1 MRKVYV
7 SCVVYYGYEAEIP
20 DDLNTEDEWRVIDEV
35 DGQDP
40 VYQQIRKTEGIE
52 EVTGEILSVKDEATD
67 EWLSE
72 PGCGEA
78 ML

>member
-20 DDLNTEDEWRVIDEV
+20 DDLDTEDEGRVIDEV

-40 VYQQIRKTEGIE
+40 IYQTLLKTEGVE
-52 EVTGEILSVKDEATD
+52 DVVGEILSVKDEATG
-67 EWLSE
+67 EWLCE
-72 PGCGEA
+72 PGEDWSW
-78 ML
+78 

>member
-20 DDLNTEDEWRVIDEV
+20 DDFDATDEWKVIDEV

-40 VYQQIRKTEGIE
+40 IYQQIRKTEGVE
-52 EVTGEILSVKDEATD
+52 EVTGEILSVRDEATG

-72 PGCGEA
+72 PGF
-78 ML
+78 

>member
-7 SCVVYYGYEAEIP
+7 ACVVYYGYEAEIP
-20 DDLNTEDEWRVIDEV
+20 EDLDTEDECRVLDEV

-40 VYQQIRKTEGIE
+40 IYQTILKTEGVE
-52 EVTGEILSVKDEATD
+52 DATGEILSVKDEATG

-72 PGCGEA
+72 PGCVEVGA
-78 ML
+78 

>member
-20 DDLNTEDEWRVIDEV
+20 DDLDIEDEWRVIDEV

-40 VYQQIRKTEGIE
+40 IYQQIRKAEGVE
-52 EVTGEILSVKDEATD
+52 EVTGEILSVRDAVTGEP
-67 EWLSE
+67 LSE
-72 PGCGEA
+72 SGW
-78 ML
+78 

>member
-20 DDLNTEDEWRVIDEV
+20 DDLDTTVEGNVLDEV

-40 VYQQIRKTEGIE
+40 VYQALLNTAGAE
-52 EVTGEILSVKDEATD
+52 EVAGEILSVKDEAT
-67 EWLSE
+67 
-72 PGCGEA
+72 GEDLCEA
-78 ML
+78 GQDWRW